1 MALYVMKTFDW
12 NGRLVGRSE
21 FSAGKDDEAIAVM
34 RILMKDLCCELW
46 CGSRKVAD
54 SRGASLTAFA
64 EPRSFQTERRPSG
77 RKAN

>member
-34 RILMKDLCCELW
+34 RVLMKDLCCELW

-54 SRGASLTAFA
+54 SQGASLTAFA
-64 EPRSFQTERRPSG
+64 EPRSFQTKHGPTRTKR
-77 RKAN
+77 N